1 MKGYQKVFIFALALL
16 TRAFLAYIFYGS
28 IDVSSF
34 IGINRHT
41 LYGTLIAQPF
51 SIWCCAFPII
61 TFYLWFAGF
70 LAMVTS
76 LPVAFCFKVIPI
88 FFDALLACL
97 LYDFARQCLRPSI
110 ALFVGLL
117 YACSPIALLVVSIH
131 GQWDSLPIFFLL
143 LGLYIRQ
150 FCQNRPRSYFLFGM
164 FFAFSFLM
172 KPMALVLAPFFFTPY
187 QGLKA
192 ELGKLWYVMMVVI
205 SLVMTTLCA
214 AFFMAKAYS
223 HEWFILFA
231 KTGSFIHA
239 HTVLLCTFGVI
250 VTAILG
256 SLIPWKSFSS
266 AFRLYLWNQFA
277 GILGC
282 LFMTTFCFAALTW
295 YGYDMFVV
303 TDKILR
309 YFNQG
314 ITVFGLP
321 FAYPFNQVPWILVLK
336 NRFWIMGLIGV
347 VAYFYYKGKVSIFDA
362 LSICFALIFSF
373 AGLNPQYLLWLVP
386 LLMLTGR
393 FGLFA
398 LFSLCATSFMVLFY
412 AHPLGNPVVPMQNMM
427 SFSALCGWSW
437 FMPPVWFAN
446 QWLASLTHVLGNYG
460 VPLVCM
466 GIIGAIVTGIM
477 STKPIDC
484 SAQPR
489 VNVPVWY
496 IFSPVVLSMVIGV
509 CMALFARP
517 NLATAFDRIIE
528 HDWSYYDHVVASG
541 MRVAKY
547 SRGSWCNIV
556 VLFILLIVLSS
567 GASCWLMRVVN
578 GEGKL

>member
-1 MKGYQKVFIFALALL
+1 MKGYQKVFIFALALF
-16 TRAFLAYIFYGS
+16 TRAFLAYIFHGS

-41 LYGTLIAQPF
+41 LHGTLIAQPF

-97 LYDFARQCLRPSI
+97 LYDFARQSLRPSI
-110 ALFVGLL
+110 ALFIGLL
-117 YACSPIALLVVSIH
+117 YACSPVALLVVCIH
-131 GQWDSLPIFFLL
+131 GQWDSFPIFFFL

-192 ELGKLWYVMMVVI
+192 ELGKLWYAMAAVI
-205 SLVMTTLCA
+205 SLVMATLCA
-214 AFFMAKAYS
+214 AFFMAKVYS
-223 HEWFILFA
+223 SLWLILF
-231 KTGSFIHA
+231 TRTVSFIRA
-239 HTVLLCTFGVI
+239 HTVMLFLACGI
-250 VTAILG
+250 VTAIMA
-256 SLIPWKSFSS
+256 SLIPWKSFSN
-266 AFRLYLWNQFA
+266 AFRLYLRNQFA
-277 GILGC
+277 SIFGC
-282 LFMTTFCFAALTW
+282 LLMTAFCFAALTW

-303 TDKILR
+303 ADKILR

-321 FAYPFNQVPWILVLK
+321 FAYPFNQAPWILVLK

-347 VAYFYYKGKVSIFDA
+347 VAYFYYKGKVSILDA

-373 AGLNPQYLLWLVP
+373 AGLNPHYLLWLVP
-386 LLMLTGR
+386 LLLLSGR
-393 FGLFA
+393 FGLFT
-398 LFSLCATSFMVLFY
+398 LFNLCVTSFMVLFY

-427 SFSALCGWSW
+427 SFSARYRWSW
-437 FMPPVWFAN
+437 FMPPAWFTN
-446 QWLASLTHVLGNYG
+446 QWLASLTHILGNYG

-466 GIIGAIVTGIM
+466 GIIGAIVIGIAF
-477 STKPIDC
+477 TKPIDC
-484 SAQPR
+484 SVQPR
-489 VNVPVWY
+489 ATVPVWY
-496 IFSPVVLSMVIGV
+496 IFSPVVLSMVIGI

-517 NLATAFDRIIE
+517 GLAVVFDRVIE
-528 HDWSYYDHVVASG
+528 NDWSYYDHVLTSG
-541 MRVAKY
+541 MRVANY
-547 SRGSWCNIV
+547 SHGSWCNII

-567 GASCWLMRVVN
+567 RASCWLMRAVN